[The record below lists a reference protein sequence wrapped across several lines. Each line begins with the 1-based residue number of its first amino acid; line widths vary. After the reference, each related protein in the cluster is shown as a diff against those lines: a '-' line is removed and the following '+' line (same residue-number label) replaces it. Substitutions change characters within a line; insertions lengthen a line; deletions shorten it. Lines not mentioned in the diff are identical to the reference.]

1 MAMTEYA
8 VLKFEKIILY
18 LRRNFLKDV
27 VLTDIKKLM
36 PFDEQISMEYPKI
49 YVYNSLIIYLLYML
63 TKCKVY

>member
-1 MAMTEYA
+1 MTEYA

-49 YVYNSLIIYLLYML
+49 YVYNSLIIYLLHMMF
-63 TKCKVY
+63 KCKFY

>member
-1 MAMTEYA
+1 MTEYA
-8 VLKFEKIILY
+8 VLKFEKIILH

>member
-8 VLKFEKIILY
+8 VLKFEKIILH

-49 YVYNSLIIYLLYML
+49 CVYNSLIIYLLHTP

>member
-1 MAMTEYA
+1 MTEYA

>member
-1 MAMTEYA
+1 MTEYA

-36 PFDEQISMEYPKI
+36 PCDEQISMEYPKI